1 MSELCRVVAKVEKLV
16 AMSASPHLEEART
29 SAFMACRLIREHSL
43 QVVVQGSAHDPKQE
57 PEKPFNESEKPFNES
72 EKFRPI
78 RVRHKGYCQRCRVSI
93 FPGEMAFWSAGNGL
107 LHMHC
112 KTQAAV

>member
-1 MSELCRVVAKVEKLV
+1 MPELCRVVAKVEKLV

-43 QVVVQGSAHDPKQE
+43 QIVALGSAHNPKQQQQD
-57 PEKPFNESEKPFNES
+57 PPSES

-78 RVRHKGYCQRCRVSI
+78 RVRHKGYCQRCRASI

-112 KTQAAV
+112 KTQAQP